1 MANKGKT
8 PINAGRPVYF
18 SYARN
23 NDAKPE
29 WKHIADCV
37 DQLIVKFKE
46 LNIEY
51 RVDVNDLIIGD
62 RISGFEREIGHKS
75 DSVVIVFSDR
85 YFRSMH
91 CMHELSQIKRSLKK
105 HPNKRLLCIKSGDF
119 NLADVEYVKELERFW
134 DAKKSEYER
143 IDFHQL
149 RKPSSAEKAAFENG
163 FYLDDI
169 MGLYSFFSGINYV
182 DLSRDGLDGF
192 VNDIIRYY
200 TSSSTATEK
209 PVTAT
214 DSQPK
219 KSTRNSAPE
228 KKKRSK
234 KWLWIVAALMLIFLF
249 LGYGYYRAHRFPFTI
264 TSCSVASQDG
274 KENLK
279 IEYYSP
285 MTRPFELYIKVF
297 DPSGNLIIN
306 ADSPV
311 GYTLKKYVAFE
322 KGYGEAAIDGV
333 DKILSNRSA
342 GDYRF
347 ELYFHERMIDSYT
360 FELSAAIG
368 E

>member
-1 MANKGKT
+1 MAGNTGKSSQNKA
-8 PINAGRPVYF
+8 INKGRPVYF

-23 NDAKPE
+23 SNDKPE
-29 WKHIADCV
+29 WRHISDCV
-37 DQLIVKFKE
+37 DIIVEKFQQE
-46 LNIEY
+46 NIEY
-51 RVDVNDLIIGD
+51 RLDVRDLSTGD
-62 RISGFEREIGHKS
+62 RISGFEKEIGHKS
-75 DSVVIVFSDR
+75 ETVVIVFSDR

-91 CMHELSQIKRSLKK
+91 CMNELIQIQKSLKTN
-105 HPNKRLLCIKSGDF
+105 PNKRLLLIKCGDF
-119 NLADVEYVKELERFW
+119 NLADMHYIRDLAKFW
-134 DAKKSEYER
+134 TAKKNEYEEIKFHR
-143 IDFHQL
+143 IREF
-149 RKPSSAEKAAFENG
+149 SSTEKAAEESGYF
-163 FYLDDI
+163 LDKI
-169 MGLYSFFSGINYV
+169 RELYSFFSSYNYF
-182 DLSRDGLDGF
+182 DASKGNWDNF
-192 VNDIIRYY
+192 VNDVIKYY
-200 TSSSTATEK
+200 KTTPQPETKSAK
-209 PVTAT
+209 VA
-214 DSQPK
+214 DSK
-219 KSTRNSAPE
+219 KSVSKP
-228 KKKRSK
+228 KKRSRG
-234 KWLWIVAALMLIFLF
+234 WLWIVAALMLILLF

-333 DKILSNRSA
+333 DKILSNRST

-360 FELSAAIG
+360 FDLSAAIG

>member
-1 MANKGKT
+1 MANKGKI

-29 WKHIADCV
+29 WRHIADCV
-37 DQLIVKFKE
+37 DQLIVKFKQH
-46 LNIEY
+46 NIEY

-62 RISGFEREIGHKS
+62 RISGFEKEIGQKS

-91 CMHELSQIKRSLKK
+91 CMHEFSQIKRSLKK
-105 HPNKRLLCIKSGDF
+105 NPNKRLLCIKSGNF
-119 NLADVEYVKELERFW
+119 NLADVEYLKELERFW
-134 DAKKSEYER
+134 AAKKNEYEHM
-143 IDFHQL
+143 DFHRL
-149 RKPSSAEKAAFENG
+149 RKPSSAEKAAFDNG

-169 MGLYSFFSGINYV
+169 MELYSFFSGITYI

-192 VNDIIRYY
+192 VNDIIKYY
-200 TSSSTATEK
+200 TSSPNSTAKTSSAN
-209 PVTAT
+209 VN
-214 DSQPK
+214 QPK
-219 KSTRNSAPE
+219 KSSRNSAAP

-234 KWLWIVAALMLIFLF
+234 KWLWIVAALLLF
-249 LGYGYYRAHRFPFTI
+249 VGLGYVYHRAHRFPFTI
-264 TSCSVASQDG
+264 TSCSVLAQDG

-285 MTRPFELYIKVF
+285 MTRPFELFIKVF
-297 DPSGNLIIN
+297 DPNGNLIIT

-311 GYTLKKYVAFE
+311 GYSLKKYVAFE
-322 KGYGEAAIDGV
+322 QGYGEAAIDEI
-333 DKILSNRSA
+333 DKILSGKNA

-347 ELYFHERMIDSYT
+347 ELYFHDRQIDSYT
-360 FELSAAIG
+360 FELSLAVG